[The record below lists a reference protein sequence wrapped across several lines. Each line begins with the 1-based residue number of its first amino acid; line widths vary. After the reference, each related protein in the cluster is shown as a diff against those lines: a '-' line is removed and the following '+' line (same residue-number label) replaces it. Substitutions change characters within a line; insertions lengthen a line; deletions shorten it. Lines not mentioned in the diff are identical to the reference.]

1 MVSRR
6 LNSACLVL
14 ILTTVLT
21 QSGCIQLNTW
31 SEDYRLKSSANKHF
45 SEINDEFPVGR
56 SSRHFERGWKQGF
69 YNARLGNGIEIPSV
83 PSAAYL
89 SNRYETPRGM
99 NAKQAWTAGYQQGV
113 RAANESNLT
122 R

>member
-1 MVSRR
+1 MASRKLNGVCVAGIVITVS
-6 LNSACLVL
+6 
-14 ILTTVLT
+14 T
-21 QSGCIQLNTW
+21 QLGCIQLNTW
-31 SEDYRLKSSANKHF
+31 SEDYRLKSAANQHF

-69 YNARLGNGIEIPSV
+69 YNARLGNGIETPSV

-89 SNRYETPRGM
+89 SNRYDSPRGM
-99 NAKQAWTAGYQQGV
+99 NARQAWKAGYQQGV
-113 RAANESNLT
+113 RAANHSNLT